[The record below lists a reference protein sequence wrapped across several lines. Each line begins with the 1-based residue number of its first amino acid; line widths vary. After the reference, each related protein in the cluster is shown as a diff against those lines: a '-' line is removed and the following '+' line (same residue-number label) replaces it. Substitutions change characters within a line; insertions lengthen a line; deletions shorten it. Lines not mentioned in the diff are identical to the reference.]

1 MEIVDKNK
9 EYYCDTFTKA
19 TNFTQLM
26 LCVLNNDLER
36 KCEALRNSPSE
47 NALHYLSEKGCGAL
61 SEINAKNSLG
71 WTALHIACRNSFRD
85 NSIVMIEFLLNNGA
99 DPNLKNNDGWTSLHF
114 AVTYLA
120 KDNRLAIVELLL
132 RNGADPN
139 VKNSFGYTPLDLASK
154 HSPLEVVKFLIENG
168 AVPVNNETK
177 IIKLE
182 LENEALR
189 KDVSVL
195 QKEMGDIKNLLK
207 EHFDCAPDGPLYIEA
222 KSRFENKNY

>member
-99 DPNLKNNDGWTSLHF
+99 DPNLKN
-114 AVTYLA
+114 
-120 KDNRLAIVELLL
+120 
-132 RNGADPN
+132 
-139 VKNSFGYTPLDLASK
+139 SFGYTPLDLASK

-222 KSRFENKNY
+222 KGRFENRNY